1 MPSSSKVTTTKSYD
15 YQKLRLPKATAMR
28 QAHDKPPCARPSGH
42 RKSQSSEEPVIGNP
56 HTACRAAPREASSA
70 ERAGRSLGLRSL
82 GPRSLGPRSLGP
94 RSPGPE
100 RLLAHRQGGGKAVG
114 TGFWPGVRACGEALF
129 EKTSLHFSGLSQGE
143 VNAPVSLS
151 DDPFVLTGRPITPAG
166 RIGPTSAGAA
176 QKRVCVWADSPLNFL
191 TCSRGGRASAQVK
204 RAAAR
209 PILSGQVFRK
219 L

>member
-1 MPSSSKVTTTKSYD
+1 
-15 YQKLRLPKATAMR
+15 MR
-28 QAHDKPPCARPSGH
+28 QAPDRRPCARPSGH
-42 RKSQSSEEPVIGNP
+42 RAPSHGLQSS
-56 HTACRAAPREASSA
+56 SS
-70 ERAGRSLGLRSL
+70 GGLIRRKS
-82 GPRSLGPRSLGP
+82 
-94 RSPGPE
+94 
-100 RLLAHRQGGGKAVG
+100 RQGGGRREVG
-114 TGFWPGVRACGEALF
+114 IGFWPGVRACGEALF